1 MIPAI
6 ASLLNPVSSIKGVST
21 VLNSIGSADATGQET
36 ESTSNPSKMMQSIL
50 QSLSTLPNNPTPK
63 LSKDSGDSMPS
74 FIESLVNAIQSQ
86 DNQSKLPTSASATK
100 NTFIGSDPLERGL
113 QNLIDQVGK
122 SNSATS
128 STDFKQLEQSA
139 NQLFGTM
146 GIPVGD
152 QSLNQFLNTF
162 KQSISSYSPIGN
174 ILSTKA

>member
-6 ASLLNPVSSIKGVST
+6 ASLFNPVSSIKGVST
-21 VLNSIGSADATGQET
+21 VLNSIDSADTSGQEA

-50 QSLSTLPNNPTPK
+50 QSLSSLPNSPTTKPA
-63 LSKDSGDSMPS
+63 KDSGDSMPS
-74 FIESLVNAIQSQ
+74 FIESLLNAMQSQ
-86 DNQSKLPTSASATK
+86 DNPSKLPNSSSASK

-113 QNLIDQVGK
+113 QSLIDQVGK
-122 SNSATS
+122 SSSTSS
-128 STDFKQLEQSA
+128 STDLKQLEQSA
-139 NQLFGTM
+139 NQLFGAM

-162 KQSISSYSPIGN
+162 KQSMSGNSPVGN

>member
-6 ASLLNPVSSIKGVST
+6 ASLLNPVSSIKGLST
-21 VLNSIGSADATGQET
+21 VLNSIGSADTTGQET

-50 QSLSTLPNNPTPK
+50 QSLSTLPNTPSSK
-63 LSKDSGDSMPS
+63 STKDSGDSMPS
-74 FIESLVNAIQSQ
+74 FIESLLNAIQSQ
-86 DNQSKLPTSASATK
+86 DSQPKSPSNSSATK

-122 SNSATS
+122 SSSTTS
-128 STDFKQLEQSA
+128 STDLKQLEQSA
-139 NQLFGTM
+139 NQLFGVM

-162 KQSISSYSPIGN
+162 KQSMSGNSPVGN

>member
-6 ASLLNPVSSIKGVST
+6 ASLFNPISSIKGVST
-21 VLNSIGSADATGQET
+21 VLNSIGSADSTGQET

-50 QSLSTLPNNPTPK
+50 QSLSTLPNTPSSK
-63 LSKDSGDSMPS
+63 STKDSGDSMPS
-74 FIESLVNAIQSQ
+74 FIESLLNAIQSQ
-86 DNQSKLPTSASATK
+86 DSQPKSPSNSSATK

-122 SNSATS
+122 STSTTS
-128 STDFKQLEQSA
+128 STDLKQLEQSA
-139 NQLFGTM
+139 NQLFGAM

-162 KQSISSYSPIGN
+162 KQSMSGNSPVGN